1 MNDVFNSVAE
11 SIKENC
17 PKLMIGIGVGSMIVG
32 GVWACVKT
40 HKELP
45 KAIDEFEKA
54 EEDLENRKNDIS
66 EDEYKKAR
74 KEMYISHGKNVVKIY
89 AGPVVMVVAGS
100 ALIFVGQHLIWVRLA
115 TATALVETYSEMYQR
130 LKKGVDENF
139 GEGTSEK
146 IILGGKIKKAQNI
159 KNAEWIFPEDPFDM
173 YTFDFTQG
181 NLEWVNDRKLLWD
194 KLSRMQ
200 EEYTALM
207 SSRLV
212 TGPFGVIERPGYL
225 FLAEVLQGL
234 CIEPADEGKVD
245 IAQNA
250 GWIFDPTDTLL
261 DNEVDFGLDNPRNS
275 AFFFEPGS
283 DPKEM
288 RFRKDPIDHN
298 DLLYLNFNCMALISK
313 YLNPNSPYRVEI
325 TKKPKTKKV
334 TTTEDG
340 VTITNF

>member
-1 MNDVFNSVAE
+1 MNDVFNNVAE

-17 PKLMIGIGVGSMIVG
+17 PKLMIGIGVGSMIIG

-66 EDEYKKAR
+66 EDEYKKTR

-89 AGPVVMVVAGS
+89 AGPVVMVIAGS

-139 GEGTSEK
+139 GDGTSEK
-146 IILGGKIKKAQNI
+146 IILGGKIKKAPNI
-159 KNAEWIFPEDPFDM
+159 KNAEWEFPEDPFEM
-173 YTFDFTQG
+173 YTFDFTQD
-181 NLEWVNDRKLLWD
+181 NLEWVNDRALLYGKLVAI
-194 KLSRMQ
+194 Q
-200 EEYTALM
+200 NEYTNLLRG
-207 SSRLV
+207 RLV
-212 TGPFGVIERPGYL
+212 TGPFGVVERPGYV
-225 FLAEVLQGL
+225 FLREILDGL
-234 CIEPADEGKVD
+234 NIDPADEGKVD

-250 GWIFDPTDTLL
+250 GCIWDPSDPLTDDT
-261 DNEVDFGLDNPRNS
+261 VDFGLDNPRN
-275 AFFFEPGS
+275 AVFFFEPGT
-283 DPKEM
+283 DPKDQI
-288 RFRKDPIDHN
+288 FRRDPIDHN
-298 DLLYLNFNCMALISK
+298 DLLYLNFNCVAIVSK

-325 TKKPKTKKV
+325 TRKPKNK
-334 TTTEDG
+334 
-340 VTITNF
+340 

>member
-1 MNDVFNSVAE
+1 MNDVFNNVAE
-11 SIKENC
+11 SIKDNC
-17 PKLMIGIGVGSMIVG
+17 PKLMIGIGIGSMIVG

-45 KAIDEFEKA
+45 KAINEFEKA

-89 AGPVVMVVAGS
+89 AGPVVMVIAGS

-115 TATALVETYSEMYQR
+115 TATALVETYSEMYQK

-146 IILGGKIKKAQNI
+146 IILGGKIKKAPNI
-159 KNAEWIFPEDPFDM
+159 KNAEWEFPDDPFDM
-173 YTFDFTQG
+173 YTFDFTQD

-194 KLSRMQ
+194 KLIGIQ
-200 EEYTALM
+200 NACTELM
-207 SSRLV
+207 KSRLK
-212 TGPFGVIERPGYL
+212 TGPYGVIERPGYI
-225 FLAEVLQGL
+225 FLTEILEYT
-234 CIEPADEGKVD
+234 CIDSVDEGKID

-250 GWIFDPTDTLL
+250 GIIFDPTDPSL
-261 DNEVDFGLDNPRNS
+261 DNEVDFGLDNPINRN
-275 AFFFEPGS
+275 FFFEHGT
-283 DPKEM
+283 DPKDM
-288 RFRKDPIDHN
+288 IFRRDPIDHN

-313 YLNPNSPYRVEI
+313 YLNPNSPYRIEI
-325 TKKPKTKKV
+325 SKKHKKD
-334 TTTEDG
+334 EG
-340 VTITNF
+340 ITIVDF